1 MQPYY
6 AIQLHFCWPN
16 SASSISHPSNI
27 SSIDPLLH
35 LLSLILSIS
44 SLGPVLHILLLIL
57 PTSVISAHSI
67 AHPSNISSIGPLYR
81 SSFQYQFSRAL
92 LPLHRLTFQHHF
104 SRPTSAS
111 SIAHSF
117 NQFSRPTSAHSIAHP
132 SSTSFLSPLLQ
143 LNPPVAKVSNELF
156 LTV

>member
-35 LLSLILSIS
+35 LLSLILSII
-44 SLGPVLHILLLIL
+44 SLGPLLHILLLIL

-92 LPLHRLTFQHHF
+92 LPL
-104 SRPTSAS
+104 
-111 SIAHSF
+111 
-117 NQFSRPTSAHSIAHP
+117 P
-132 SSTSFLSPLLQ
+132 SLNLPTSFLSAYFCLFYRSFFQSVLSAHFCPFYRSSFQ
-143 LNPPVAKVSNELF
+143 HEFSQPTSAAKPSSRQSF
-156 LTV
+156 Q

>member
-35 LLSLILSIS
+35 LLSLILSIK
-44 SLGPVLHILLLIL
+44 SLGPLLHILLLIL
-57 PTSVISAHSI
+57 PTSVLSAHYI
-67 AHPSNISSIGPLYR
+67 AHPSNISSLAHFYL
-81 SSFQYQFSRAL
+81 F
-92 LPLHRLTFQHHF
+92 HRLTFQHHF

-117 NQFSRPTSAHSIAHP
+117 NQFSQPTSAHSIAHP